1 MTNPKEDVKT
11 LFTEELDETMFD
23 SLDFHAGLKE
33 EVRKKIRTGE
43 KKSQFRN
50 VISRMVKFRV
60 FSYSALVAAIGL
72 VVFTSI
78 LFLET
83 DSNEDQPN
91 LMQESNFSTFQSEE
105 NASLLPAPS
114 NEEIRELNSMEEAR
128 EWYGDDLL
136 LPTYVPEN
144 FQLERIHVLNGT
156 QEQTQKLIFTFT
168 SINASY
174 SVLVERTDGAYKPL
188 GTELVDINGHE
199 GYLKKETPEQLD
211 VELNWFVNDSQY
223 VINGILS
230 STEALKIARSFN

>member
-1 MTNPKEDVKT
+1 MTNPKDDVKR

-50 VISRMVKFRV
+50 VFGRMGKFRV
-60 FSYSALVAAIGL
+60 FSYSAVAAAIGL

-78 LFLET
+78 LFLEK
-83 DSNEDQPN
+83 DSNEDQTN
-91 LMQESNFSTFQSEE
+91 MRQESNFSTFQSEE

-114 NEEIRELNSMEEAR
+114 NEEILELNSMEEAR

-136 LPTYVPEN
+136 LPTYVPGN
-144 FQLERIHVLNGT
+144 FQLERIHVLSGT
-156 QEQTQKLIFTFT
+156 QEQAQKLIFTFT
-168 SINASY
+168 SIDASY
-174 SVLVERTDGAYKPL
+174 SVMVERTNKANKPF
-188 GTELVDINGHE
+188 GTDLVDINGHE
-199 GYLKKETPEQLD
+199 GYLKKEAPEQLD

-230 STEALKIARSFN
+230 STEALKIARSFY